1 MYSWPAVDWDT
12 LRARRTGKV
21 AELMRRRGLDHLLVT
36 GFDTIRYA
44 ADYRTLIIAEG
55 FDWFAAIIDQD
66 GACDLFVPWVDE
78 VSERPEPDL
87 PWIRAIWP
95 LPSWSPALAHART
108 WTQSLAAA
116 LRQRGARRIGFE
128 LVYADLLA
136 ALRQEIPAA
145 EFVPAAAELFDLRLS
160 KDTIEI
166 ELLAAASL
174 VNSRAATAA
183 MEAAKVGM
191 TDHDILA
198 VAMESLQR
206 DGSEF
211 VSHSVCNVRRGT
223 GTWFAVGNE
232 LAEGDAFFFDI
243 GCYGRGGY
251 ASDMARTGFI
261 GEPPLAVQRT
271 YRALLEAHH
280 IGEERARPGIR
291 ASQVHEAVNQYL
303 RRQDLPITPYALG
316 HGVGLRACELPTIHR
331 ADRMD
336 RDQVLEEGMVIALE
350 PETAVEIAG
359 QVVVLKVEDN
369 YLVQQ
374 DGLRRLTDAPYARAT
389 R

>member
-12 LRARRTGKV
+12 LRARRSGKV

-44 ADYRTLIIAEG
+44 TDYRTLIIAEG
-55 FDWFAAIIDQD
+55 FDWFAAIVDQD

-78 VSERPEPDL
+78 VSERPEPEL

-108 WTQSLAAA
+108 WTQSLAGV
-116 LRQRGARRIGFE
+116 LRQRGARRVGFE

-136 ALRQEIPAA
+136 ALRQEIPGA
-145 EFVPAAAELFDLRLS
+145 EFVPTAVDLLDLRLI
-160 KDTIEI
+160 KDPIEA
-166 ELLAAASL
+166 ELLAAASQ

-211 VSHSVCNVRRGT
+211 VSHSVCNIRRGT

-232 LAEGDAFFFDI
+232 LAEGDPFFFDI

-261 GEPPLAVQRT
+261 GEPPLAVQRA

-280 IGEERARPGIR
+280 VGEERARPGTR
-291 ASQVHEAVNQYL
+291 ASQVHEAVNEYL
-303 RRQDLPITPYALG
+303 RQQDLAVTPYALG
-316 HGVGLRACELPTIHR
+316 HGVGLRACELPTIYR

-359 QVVVLKVEDN
+359 LLVVLKIEDN

-374 DGLRRLTDAPYARAT
+374 DGLRRLTDAPYARDT
-389 R
+389 S

>member
-1 MYSWPAVDWDT
+1 
-12 LRARRTGKV
+12 
-21 AELMRRRGLDHLLVT
+21 MRLRGLDHLLVT
-36 GFDTIRYA
+36 GFDTIRYT

-66 GACDLFVPWVDE
+66 GACDIFAPWIDE
-78 VSERPEPDL
+78 VSERPEPEL

-108 WTQSLAAA
+108 WTQSLAGV
-116 LRQRGARRIGFE
+116 LRQRGARRVGFE

-136 ALRQEIPAA
+136 ALRQEIPHV
-145 EFVPAAAELFDLRLS
+145 EFVPAAAELLDLRLS
-160 KDTIEI
+160 KDAIEV
-166 ELLAAASL
+166 ELLAAASH

-211 VSHSVCNVRRGT
+211 VSHSLCNVRRGT
-223 GTWFAVGNE
+223 GTWFAAGNE

-243 GCYGRGGY
+243 GCYGTGGY
-251 ASDMARTGFI
+251 ASDMARTGFV
-261 GEPPLAVQRT
+261 GEPPSAVQHAYRT
-271 YRALLEAHH
+271 LLEAHH
-280 IGEERARPGIR
+280 VGEERARPGTR
-291 ASQVHEAVNQYL
+291 ASEVHETVNQYL
-303 RRQDLPITPYALG
+303 RRRGLPITPYALG

-331 ADRMD
+331 AVRMD

-359 QVVVLKVEDN
+359 RAVVLKVEDN

-374 DGLRRLTDAPYARAT
+374 DGLRRLTDAPYAGDT

>member
-1 MYSWPAVDWDT
+1 MYSWPTVDWDT
-12 LRARRTGKV
+12 LRARRSGKI
-21 AELMRRRGLDHLLVT
+21 AELMSQRRLDHLLLT

-55 FDWFAAIIDQD
+55 FDWFAAIIDAD
-66 GACDLFVPWVDE
+66 GACDMFVPWVDE
-78 VSERPEPDL
+78 VSESPEPEL
-87 PWIRAIWP
+87 PWIRSIRP
-95 LPSWSPALAHART
+95 LPSWSPGLAHVRT
-108 WTQSLAAA
+108 WTQSIAGV
-116 LRQRGARRIGFE
+116 LRQRSARRIGFE

-136 ALRQEIPAA
+136 ALRQEVPSV
-145 EFVPAAAELFDLRLS
+145 EFVPSAADLFDLRLS
-160 KDTIEI
+160 KDAIEI
-166 ELLAAASL
+166 ELLAAASQ

-183 MEAAKVGM
+183 MHAAKAGM

-243 GCYGRGGY
+243 GCYGMGGY
-251 ASDMARTGFI
+251 ASDLARTGFI
-261 GEPPLAVQRT
+261 GEPPREVERA
-271 YRALLEAHH
+271 YRSLLEAHDL
-280 IGEERARPGIR
+280 GAQFARPGIR
-291 ASQVHEAVNQYL
+291 SSQVHEAVNDYL
-303 RRQDLPITPYALG
+303 RRQQLPITPYALG

-336 RDQVLEEGMVIALE
+336 RDQPLEEGMVIALE

-359 QVVVLKVEDN
+359 RAVVLKVEDN
-369 YLVQQ
+369 YVVER
-374 DGLRRLTDAPYARAT
+374 DGLRRLSDAPYAGDT

>member
-1 MYSWPAVDWDT
+1 MYSWPAVDWDA
-12 LRARRTGKV
+12 LRAGRSGKV
-21 AELMRRRGLDHLLVT
+21 AELMRRRGLDHLLMT

-55 FDWFAAIIDQD
+55 FDWFAAIIDTG

-78 VSERPEPDL
+78 VSERPEPEL

-108 WTQSLAAA
+108 WTQSLAGV

-136 ALRQEIPAA
+136 ALRQEIPRA
-145 EFVPAAAELFDLRLS
+145 EFVPAATDLLDLRLS
-160 KDTIEI
+160 KNAIEI
-166 ELLAAASL
+166 ELLAAASQ
-174 VNSRAATAA
+174 VNSRAAAAA

-198 VAMESLQR
+198 VAMENLQR

-243 GCYGRGGY
+243 GCYGAGGY

-261 GEPPLAVQRT
+261 GEPPAAVQRA

-280 IGEERARPGIR
+280 VGEERARPGVR

-303 RRQDLPITPYALG
+303 RREGFPITPYALG

-336 RDQVLEEGMVIALE
+336 RDQVLREGMVIALE

-374 DGLRRLTDAPYARAT
+374 DGLRRLTDTPYAGDPR
-389 R
+389 